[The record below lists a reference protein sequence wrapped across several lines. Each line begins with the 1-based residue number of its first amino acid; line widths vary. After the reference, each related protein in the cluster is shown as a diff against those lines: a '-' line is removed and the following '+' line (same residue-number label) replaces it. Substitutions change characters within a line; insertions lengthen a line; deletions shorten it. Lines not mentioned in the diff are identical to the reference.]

1 MADVMA
7 VGKVFKTFRGDIL
20 HKDCKA
26 TATPLN
32 IRTRTG
38 TRFCKMFDELNY
50 RNVPAFY
57 FATPDWNEAFQH
69 TGAACITSR
78 RL

>member
-1 MADVMA
+1 MA
-7 VGKVFKTFRGDIL
+7 VSKVFTTFRGDIL

-26 TATPLN
+26 TATPWN

-50 RNVPAFY
+50 RNVPAFILLRQIRMKHSS
-57 FATPDWNEAFQH
+57 TQELHVLLLKD
-69 TGAACITSR
+69 
-78 RL
+78 